1 MAAMDRLGVLI
12 LGGTTEGH
20 ALASALAGRSDVR
33 VVSSLAGRTAN
44 PRLPPGEV
52 RVGGFGG
59 PDALAAY
66 LAEQKMNAV
75 VDATHP
81 FAAVMGRNAA
91 DGCAKAGIPLLRL
104 ERPAWQPGPGDDW
117 TEVDDWDAAARI
129 VGERSRRV
137 LLAVGRQELA
147 PFAALDD
154 VWFLVRSVEAP
165 DPMPPF
171 KQAELLLTR
180 GPFALAGERDL
191 LRARGIDTI
200 VCKNSGGS
208 ATDAKLMAARELGL
222 KVVMKRRPSRPEVP
236 TAASVEAAVAWLGS
250 LDANDSQ
257 L

>member
-1 MAAMDRLGVLI
+1 MAAMTRLSVLI

-20 ALASALAGRSDVR
+20 ALASALAGRADMR

-59 PDALAAY
+59 AGALASY

-91 DGCAKAGIPLLRL
+91 DGCKKAGVPLLRL
-104 ERPAWQPGPGDDW
+104 ERPAWQPAPGDDW
-117 TEVDDWDAAARI
+117 TQVDDWDAAAHI
-129 VGERSRRV
+129 LGKQSRRV

-147 PFAALDD
+147 PFARLDD

-171 KQAELLLTR
+171 RQVELLLTR
-180 GPFALAGERDL
+180 GPFTLAGERDL
-191 LRARGIDTI
+191 LRARRIDAI
-200 VCKNSGGS
+200 VCKNSGGA

-222 KVVMKRRPSRPEVP
+222 KVVMRRRPHRPEVP
-236 TAASVEAAVAWLGS
+236 AVASVEDAVAWIEFLG
-250 LDANDSQ
+250 AA
-257 L
+257 

>member
-1 MAAMDRLGVLI
+1 MTRLSVLI

-66 LAEQKMNAV
+66 LAEQKINVV

-91 DGCAKAGIPLLRL
+91 DGCAKAGVPLLRL
-104 ERPAWQPGPGDDW
+104 ERPAWVPASGDDW

-129 VGERSRRV
+129 LAKQSRRV

-171 KQAELLLTR
+171 RQAELLLTR
-180 GPFALAGERDL
+180 GPFTLAGERDL
-191 LRARGIDTI
+191 LRSRRIDTV
-200 VCKNSGGS
+200 VCKNSGGQ

-222 KVVMKRRPSRPEVP
+222 KVVMKRRPSRPDVP
-236 TAASVEAAVAWLGS
+236 TVASAEDAVARLESLG
-250 LDANDSQ
+250 AA
-257 L
+257 

>member
-1 MAAMDRLGVLI
+1 MAAMTRLSVLI

-20 ALASALAGRSDVR
+20 TLASALAGRADIR

-66 LAEQKMNAV
+66 LAEQKINAV

-91 DGCAKAGIPLLRL
+91 DGCKKAGVPLLRL
-104 ERPAWQPGPGDDW
+104 ERPAWQPASGDDW
-117 TEVDDWDAAARI
+117 TEVDDWDAAALI
-129 VGERSRRV
+129 LGKQSRRV

-180 GPFALAGERDL
+180 GPFDLAGERDL
-191 LRARGIDTI
+191 LRARRIDTV
-200 VCKNSGGS
+200 VCKNSGGQ
-208 ATDAKLMAARELGL
+208 ATDAKLAAARELGL
-222 KVVMKRRPSRPEVP
+222 KVVMRRRPPRPDAP
-236 TAASVEAAVAWLGS
+236 TVASVEDAVAWLES
-250 LDANDSQ
+250 LGAT
-257 L
+257 